1 MLSGLSAEPPTD
13 VSALGSRTY
22 PSAFAGAHGSAAKP
36 SLLVKQRRIEPHIP
50 ALEKFNRTEGTLAIR
65 LRLRGTM
72 YLPAGY

>member
-1 MLSGLSAEPPTD
+1 MLPGLSAEPPTD

-36 SLLVKQRRIEPHIP
+36 GLLVKQRRIEPHIP
-50 ALEKFNRTEGTLAIR
+50 ALDKSNRTEGTLAIR
-65 LRLRGTM
+65 LRLRATM